1 MEDPDAGRAAL
12 PWIDEEGDV
21 TRQLGAL
28 LSSIERPVDDATH
41 FWSIH
46 DDSGFIGLIGLDD
59 RTIHDG
65 SRYNLGYWVRQS
77 HRSRGIAR
85 TSVDAI
91 FQWLKEV
98 MGDVRIE
105 ITVHP
110 HNTAGLAT
118 CHAILRKWD
127 GVAIEGF
134 VSVDIGPR
142 TVPHHLH
149 IIDLTPEVVS

>member
-85 TSVDAI
+85 TSVD
-91 FQWLKEV
+91 F
-98 MGDVRIE
+98 
-105 ITVHP
+105 
-110 HNTAGLAT
+110 
-118 CHAILRKWD
+118 
-127 GVAIEGF
+127 
-134 VSVDIGPR
+134 
-142 TVPHHLH
+142 
-149 IIDLTPEVVS
+149 